1 VYKHS
6 IIVDKKNVSS
16 VLSDLAAK
24 GFKPDHEAKANTM
37 SRFQFINKLERIP
50 VDERVGSYRVFK
62 DGECIHD
69 EHH

>member
-1 VYKHS
+1 MYKHS

-24 GFKPDHEAKANTM
+24 GFKPDYEAKANTM
-37 SRFQFINKLERIP
+37 SRFQFINEFKRIP
-50 VDERVGSYRVFK
+50 VDGRVGSYRVFK